1 VICHYSH
8 ISLYPSPPNSYYAS
22 HMVSLTNSIIMN
34 RQPELFVTPTDE
46 TSVLNAAI
54 ARIKVVLAEH
64 KQPSATELLR
74 DLEKTC
80 GWFVRHLFI
89 RAVTNMRCDDDLT
102 NAQRRYMED
111 TLSDDEMYASLRD
124 GTKPSPQDKSILD
137 DLFRQS
143 LSYRDTDAFA
153 ETLAFSARFRDYSPF
168 NNMLVRV
175 QNPACS
181 FYATARD
188 WEKRFDRQVKEDE
201 NPMLILAPMRPVM
214 LVYDLDQ
221 TEGPELPA
229 HIRNFATAV
238 GALEPARIPNT
249 VENAHRHGIEV
260 QFKSLSSTLG
270 GFATT
275 KRHDRS
281 RYKMRIVI
289 HDKLDDQSR
298 YAVLCHELAHILLGH
313 LGTDD
318 DRWWPCRLDLSRSA
332 VEIEAESVAFMV
344 AARLSLKTASTAYL
358 ATYAT
363 DGKIPDS
370 VSLDLVTRV
379 TGKVYEMG
387 DIIRSA
393 PRKRQSKPRK
403 SGQ

>member
-1 VICHYSH
+1 MICHYSH

-34 RQPELFVTPTDE
+34 RQPELFVTPADE

-54 ARIKVVLAEH
+54 VRIKVVLAEH
-64 KQPSATELLR
+64 KQPSAT
-74 DLEKTC
+74 
-80 GWFVRHLFI
+80 
-89 RAVTNMRCDDDLT
+89 
-102 NAQRRYMED
+102 
-111 TLSDDEMYASLRD
+111 
-124 GTKPSPQDKSILD
+124 
-137 DLFRQS
+137 
-143 LSYRDTDAFA
+143 
-153 ETLAFSARFRDYSPF
+153 
-168 NNMLVRV
+168 
-175 QNPACS
+175 
-181 FYATARD
+181 
-188 WEKRFDRQVKEDE
+188 
-201 NPMLILAPMRPVM
+201 
-214 LVYDLDQ
+214 
-221 TEGPELPA
+221 ELPA

-238 GALEPARIPNT
+238 GALEPPCIPNT
-249 VENAHRHGIEV
+249 VENAYRHGIEV

-344 AARLSLKTASTAYL
+344 AARLGLKTASTAYL
-358 ATYAT
+358 ATYAA